1 MDLDD
6 DQDNESIPNGEVLKI
21 ANNILTLLEYPE
33 KIANEDDLFSDEFYI
48 TILNN
53 LLTEKKFDIQPGETD
68 EEKVDNLKK
77 LIQLLSEIIEIDL
90 SQISAE
96 GIIMEHDKASA
107 KSFLELLEELIKTL
121 MNGNLDE
128 EESDNGN
135 ENKEEESMNKSKS
148 NKKENEEELKN
159 VSYSDNNDSNYIK
172 ANNSEGNVFGGNKT
186 KFHLDNLENE
196 ENEINEKYSNKK
208 GLNKD
213 EEINIDDLKKEQE
226 KEEKKLSSN
235 KKEEQDNNE
244 DINENELNDN
254 NMNSSNEEVRIS
266 TESFMRLNQSN
277 IEQLQLEKM
286 FKKLENKNDESYI
299 RKTYSQNDLSAYE
312 AQLKERE
319 EENEN
324 EGEGEGEEENEM
336 EGEKSTENDKKQKKE
351 MLSSPEDE
359 ENKFQDGDIDL
370 NYNIEDKNNLSA
382 SPIMN
387 VSHISELS
395 QDKSKNKENERS
407 SEKRENAEENS
418 EYNNRSNKNKSNKS
432 SSKKNINIEGVES
445 SSKKNVEDDI
455 PDLLIEKDK
464 KNTISNK
471 FEYDDEDEEEK
482 MKKEYKN
489 NNNYFDSNED
499 ESNLEGDEENY
510 YIPHSVPRGYNKLQ
524 LPSASKISESSS
536 GSKKKRAILKES
548 NSSLTNSNIS
558 FHSKNSK
565 KSSNKNIDEYN
576 DISNTSNK
584 KESKGVNTNK
594 NSMKK
599 SDKIS
604 TNKKKPPITGSKS
617 DKSKRSQRQSEDNDE
632 SISDISQSSV
642 YSNPHEK
649 SVKSVK
655 SSGSKKS
662 ETSKKNK
669 STTSGKNKDL
679 NISKKSNK
687 SFKKNNLNNFID
699 IEIPISDEEI
709 KNEIKKELKRL
720 YGEKAKKYFDK
731 NFLELIIENIKL
743 ARKTILKMET
753 GVEPDDNF
761 SKEFL
766 IKYQKEIQKI
776 LKYYIQEKKR
786 ENTYK
791 QNAIMSIGQNI
802 KFIKK
807 LKEVELKDIENEIE
821 YKKNERNMRNEEEQN
836 QIMLYPSYCYEL
848 QKQIYL
854 AETQNQIE
862 LNNAIEEE
870 KKKSILES
878 EKYYNDRIAILYE
891 LLRRERRE
899 RISQKRL
906 NERLDYELKGMNKR
920 KLKKQVEDMLDQID
934 EEDKKNNDDDNNN
947 QEEIEKILNNFY

>member
-1 MDLDD
+1 MDLDE
-6 DQDNESIPNGEVLKI
+6 DQENESIPNEELIKI
-21 ANNILTLLEYPE
+21 ANNILTLLEYQDKVSDE
-33 KIANEDDLFSDEFYI
+33 EYLFSDEFYI

-96 GIIMEHDKASA
+96 GIIKEHDKASA

-128 EESDNGN
+128 EESENDN
-135 ENKEEESMNKSKS
+135 EKKEEGSINKSKS
-148 NKKENEEELKN
+148 NKKEKEDELKN
-159 VSYSDNNDSNYIK
+159 VSYSDNNESNYIK

-186 KFHLDNLENE
+186 KFHLDNLDNE
-196 ENEINEKYSNKK
+196 ENGIEEKFSNKK

-226 KEEKKLSSN
+226 KEEKKINSN
-235 KKEEQDNNE
+235 KKEEGDNNQE
-244 DINENELNDN
+244 INGNELNDN

-266 TESFMRLNQSN
+266 TESYMRLNQSN

-324 EGEGEGEEENEM
+324 EGEGEGEGEGEEENEM
-336 EGEKSTENDKKQKKE
+336 EDKKPKKE
-351 MLSSPEDE
+351 IVSSPEDE
-359 ENKFQDGDIDL
+359 DNKFQDGDIDL

-407 SEKRENAEENS
+407 TEKKEDIEENS
-418 EYNNRSNKNKSNKS
+418 EYNRSNKNKSNKT
-432 SSKKNINIEGVES
+432 SSKKKLNIEGVDS

-510 YIPHSVPRGYNKLQ
+510 YIPHSVPRAYNKLQ
-524 LPSASKISESSS
+524 LPSASKISESSN

-576 DISNTSNK
+576 DVSNSSNK

-594 NSMKK
+594 NSVKK
-599 SDKIS
+599 SEKIS
-604 TNKKKPPITGSKS
+604 TTKKQPPVSGSKS
-617 DKSKRSQRQSEDNDE
+617 DKSKRSQRQSEENDE
-632 SISDISQSSV
+632 SKSDISQSSV

-655 SSGSKKS
+655 SSASKKS

-669 STTSGKNKDL
+669 STHSEKNKDL

-687 SFKKNNLNNFID
+687 SYKKNNLNNFID

-761 SKEFL
+761 SREFL

-870 KKKSILES
+870 KKKSIMES

-906 NERLDYELKGMNKR
+906 NERLDYELKSMNKR

-934 EEDKKNNDDDNNN
+934 EEDRKNNDDDNNN